1 MMATKTGT
9 NGKAS
14 ATAAVGAVVDK
25 ASKTLTIA
33 PPNLQVGEFKIV
45 GTAPYVQNK
54 FSHKAMLQM
63 KEKQMAGSTAKKGG
77 KREAKDFKACYE
89 GAMHKTADGKHGIP
103 APAFR
108 NAMISACR
116 MVGFQMT
123 RAKLSVFV
131 LSDGVDHEDGTPLV
145 LITKGKPHQTEM
157 AVRNESGVA
166 DIRARP
172 MWDEGWEAVVRVQFD
187 ADQFTLTDVAN
198 LLMRAGMQVGV
209 GEGRPDSKNSCGMG
223 WGIFSLQQK

>member
-1 MMATKTGT
+1 MAAKKNVEKAIETAVSA
-9 NGKAS
+9 GKQ
-14 ATAAVGAVVDK
+14 
-25 ASKTLTIA
+25 TLTIA

-54 FSHKAMLQM
+54 FSHKAMEMM
-63 KEKQMAGSTAKKGG
+63 KEKQAAGSVAAKGK

-116 MVGFQMT
+116 MCGFQMT

-131 LSDGVDHEDGTPLV
+131 LPDGVDHEDGTPLV
-145 LITKGKPHQTEM
+145 FISKGKPRYTES

-166 DIRARP
+166 DIRPRP
-172 MWDEGWEAVVRVQFD
+172 MWDEGWEAIVRVQFD

-223 WGIFSLQQK
+223 WGRFSIQGK